1 MKPAPFAYL
10 APTTV
15 EEALAALAGSGAGGR
30 ALAGGQ
36 SLMPMLALRLA
47 RPELL
52 VDLNRIPGL
61 AGIREEGSEVRIG
74 AMTRQAEIL
83 ASPLVAL
90 RLPLLVQALAEV
102 GHPPTRARGTIGG
115 SLSHADPAAEL
126 PAVMLAEDA
135 SLVIRSTGGERII
148 AAAEFFLGMFE
159 TAVGEGELLTEIRI
173 PAAAGAG
180 TGFTEIA
187 RRKGDF
193 AIALGAAKIG
203 LDGEG
208 RCSFVRAVLGAVA
221 PVPLRCGEIEARL
234 TGERPDA
241 ATIAAA
247 VALLPGAAIEL
258 DSQAASLAY
267 RRAVAPVVLR
277 RALEAAARNARGA
290 A

>member
-1 MKPAPFAYL
+1 MKPSPFAYL

-15 EEALAALAGSGAGGR
+15 EEALAALAGSGAEGR

-61 AGIREEGSEVRIG
+61 AGIREEGSEIRIG

-83 ASPLVAL
+83 ASPLIAR
-90 RLPLLVQALAEV
+90 RLPLLAQALAEV

-135 SLVIRSTGGERII
+135 GMVIRSGDDERLVP
-148 AAAEFFLGMFE
+148 AADFFLGMFE
-159 TAVGEGELLTEIRI
+159 TAIAEGELLTEIRI
-173 PAAAGAG
+173 PAGANAGA
-180 TGFTEIA
+180 GFTEIA

-193 AIALGAAKIG
+193 AIVLGAAKIG
-203 LDGEG
+203 FDAAG
-208 RCSFVRAVLGAVA
+208 RCSFARIVLGAVA
-221 PVPLRCGEIEARL
+221 PVPLRCAEVEARL
-234 TGERPDA
+234 MGGRADA
-241 ATIAAA
+241 AAIAEA
-247 VALLPGAAIEL
+247 VAALPRSAFEL
-258 DSQAASLAY
+258 DSQTASLAY
-267 RRAVAPVVLR
+267 RLAVAPVVLR
-277 RALEAAARNARGA
+277 RAIETAVRRARGA

>member
-15 EEALAALAGSGAGGR
+15 EEALAALAGVGAEGR

-61 AGIREEGSEVRIG
+61 AGIREEGGEIRIG

-83 ASPLVAL
+83 ASPFIAR

-115 SLSHADPAAEL
+115 SVSHADPAAEL

-135 SLVIRSTGGERII
+135 VMVVRGGGGERLVP
-148 AAAEFFLGMFE
+148 AADFFLGMFE
-159 TAVGEGELLTEIRI
+159 TAIAEGELLTEIRM
-173 PAAAGAG
+173 PAAVKAGA
-180 TGFTEIA
+180 GFTEIA

-193 AIALGAAKIG
+193 AIVLGAAKIG
-203 LDGEG
+203 FDGEG
-208 RCSFVRAVLGAVA
+208 RCSFTRIVLGAVA
-221 PVPLRCGEIEARL
+221 PVPLRCAEVEARL
-234 TGERPDA
+234 IGRRPDA
-241 ATIAAA
+241 AVIAEA
-247 VALLPGAAIEL
+247 VSALPRSAFEL
-258 DSQAASLAY
+258 DSQSASLAY
-267 RRAVAPVVLR
+267 RLAVAPVVLR
-277 RALEAAARNARGA
+277 RAIEAAVRNAGEA

>member
-1 MKPAPFAYL
+1 VKPAAFAYL
-10 APTTV
+10 APRTV
-15 EEALAALAGSGAGGR
+15 EEALAALARGGAEGR

-61 AGIREEGSEVRIG
+61 TGIREEGSEIRIG
-74 AMTRQAEIL
+74 AMTRQAEVL
-83 ASPLVAL
+83 ASPLIAR

-135 SLVIRSTGGERII
+135 SLVIRSTGGERAV
-148 AAAEFFLGMFE
+148 AAADFFRGLFE
-159 TAVGEGELLTEIRI
+159 TAIGEGELLTEIRI
-173 PAAAGAG
+173 PAAAQAGA
-180 TGFTEIA
+180 GFTEVA

-193 AIALGAAKIG
+193 AIVLGAAKIA

-221 PVPLRCGEIEARL
+221 PVPLRCVEVETHLIGR
-234 TGERPDA
+234 RPDA
-241 ATIAAA
+241 EVIAAA
-247 VALLPGAAIEL
+247 VALLPNAAIEL
-258 DSQAASLAY
+258 DSQSASLAY

-277 RALEAAARNARGA
+277 RALEAAARNAGETT
-290 A
+290 